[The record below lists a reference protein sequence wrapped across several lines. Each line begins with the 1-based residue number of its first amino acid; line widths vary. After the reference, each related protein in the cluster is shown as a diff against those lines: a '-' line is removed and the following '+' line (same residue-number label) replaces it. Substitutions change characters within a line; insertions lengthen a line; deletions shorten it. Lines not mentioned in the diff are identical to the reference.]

1 MFENLDRNKMEAFV
15 THLFSNPNIKNE
27 PILIG
32 ETLIIN
38 FITKNL
44 ASLKELLR
52 TPQFFPEATAEETL
66 QFLLVV
72 LRDRVVNEISP
83 FITNYIN
90 DNINF
95 SFLNKLTGR
104 PVDENTIKNKI
115 ITFTSQLLRHKDVR
129 YNFNSV
135 INIFK
140 HGKLSLYMKDIF
152 DRRQF
157 IYNEL
162 TKVQKLNLPVEEYIN
177 YMKILLLLKNV
188 VYIKIPIDTGE
199 KTVKINLNDLK
210 KIPKLENK
218 FISLVMSVVNKELGD
233 IFSESILRMA
243 VKSNFS
249 EEKTALEEASARFLY
264 IMSHRFQDYRHY
276 EKIERGAETPD
287 KSWFAVSKK
296 NANYYGFDK
305 RMLDEL
311 YKVAADNNW

>member
-1 MFENLDRNKMEAFV
+1 MFENLDRNKMESFV
-15 THLFSNPNIKNE
+15 THLFGNPNIKNE

-44 ASLKELLR
+44 ASLKDLLK
-52 TPQFFPEATAEETL
+52 TPQFFPEASSDETL
-66 QFLLVV
+66 QFLLIV

-95 SFLNKLTGR
+95 NFLSKMNNPET
-104 PVDENTIKNKI
+104 DENIVKNKI
-115 ITFTSQLLRHKDVR
+115 ITFVTHLLRHKDVR
-129 YNFNSV
+129 YNFNSI

-140 HGKLSLYMKDIF
+140 YGKLSLYMKDIF
-152 DRRQF
+152 ERRQF

-162 TKVQKLNLPVEEYIN
+162 VKVQKLNLPVEDYIN
-177 YMKILLLLKNV
+177 YMKILLLIKNV
-188 VYIKIPIDTGE
+188 VFIKIPIDTGT
-199 KTVKINLNDLK
+199 KTVKLNFNDIK
-210 KIPKLENK
+210 KIERLEKK
-218 FISLVMSVVNKELGD
+218 FLALTMSVLRKELGD
-233 IFSESILRMA
+233 ILDEKILRMA

-249 EEKTALEEASARFLY
+249 EEKTELEEASARFLF
-264 IMSHRFQDYRHY
+264 ILSHRFQDYKHY

-287 KSWFAVSKK
+287 KSWFGVSKK

-305 RMLDEL
+305 KILDEL